1 MLLKQP
7 RSHQALRIE
16 DAKLKPGFAKQT
28 HWNLIP
34 HRHASKVGS
43 GSKTMDTIIKDIL
56 AIMAGVFL
64 GALTVMAIQMTGH
77 HFYPLP
83 DNIDPESVESI
94 TAHMTDVSIGAMLF
108 VLLAWFLGAFTGV
121 LLAIKAAPI
130 RKKMAGGLVGFIQWL
145 MAIQTLNM
153 LPHPMWMTVAGVLA
167 APLAT
172 FIAFMLV
179 GPQPDEET

>member
-1 MLLKQP
+1 M
-7 RSHQALRIE
+7 
-16 DAKLKPGFAKQT
+16 
-28 HWNLIP
+28 N
-34 HRHASKVGS
+34 
-43 GSKTMDTIIKDIL
+43 TIIKDIL

-64 GALTVMAIQMTGH
+64 GALTVMAIQMAGH

-94 TAHMTDVSIGAMLF
+94 TANMADISIGAMLF
-108 VLLAWFLGAFTGV
+108 ILLAWFLGAFTGA

-145 MAIQTLNM
+145 MAVQTLNM
-153 LPHPMWMTVAGVLA
+153 LPHPMWMTVAGILA

-179 GPQPDEET
+179 GSQPDEEA